1 MGAEVAARA
10 EVDQVVGSHDDSGRD
25 GSVHRG
31 LVQTGRGTTDL
42 NEVTKDV
49 LDLVNVLDSGYYLHL
64 RTTRWADKRID
75 LVDSRQ

>member
-1 MGAEVAARA
+1 MRVEVAASA

-42 NEVTKDV
+42 DEVTKDV
-49 LDLVNVLDSGYYLHL
+49 LDLGNVLNKG
-64 RTTRWADKRID
+64 
-75 LVDSRQ
+75 